1 MKVRFSS
8 NMTIGE
14 QTCVTLHMKAG
25 KVCQTGFKS
34 VSSSND
40 NRKLLTPRPGS
51 LWATLFV
58 GKPKVGITSGNTL
71 TYQVRTSA

>member
-34 VSSSND
+34 GSSSNE
-40 NRKLLTPRPGS
+40 NRELLTPGS
-51 LWATLFV
+51 PWATLFD
-58 GKPKVGITSGNTL
+58 GKTKGWYNQWQHS
-71 TYQVRTSA
+71 YQVRTSA